1 VGGVAGSES
10 VMESAD
16 TEGDKEG
23 KLDTEMGGD
32 GGFLMALGH
41 GVPWSSWTFATVS
54 LMWAKP

>member
-1 VGGVAGSES
+1 
-10 VMESAD
+10 MESAD